1 MTTDVMAFPL
11 TRGDAIPG
19 TVLRVRAEVVFGK
32 PSKKCLGTGICKVLP
47 YEATKNCGCAS
58 ARAEIRKVNE
68 QLILLR
74 FRCSQ
79 LCPTIRQVQFAQ
91 DQFIVE
97 ESLELPAFVRSAL
110 ALEARFILSGCYPV
124 HRNEHFVTIAVNLL

>member
-1 MTTDVMAFPL
+1 MATNAMAFPL
-11 TRGDAIPG
+11 TQGDAIPG
-19 TVLRVRAEVVFGK
+19 TRLRVRVEVVFGK

-47 YEATKNCGCAS
+47 HEATENCGCAS
-58 ARAEIRKVNE
+58 ARAEIRKVNA

-79 LCPTIRQVQFAQ
+79 LCPTIRKVQFAQ
-91 DQFIVE
+91 DQFTVE

-110 ALEARFILSGCYPV
+110 VLEARFILRGCYPV
-124 HRNEHFVTIAVNLL
+124 HQNEHFVTIALNLL